1 MEQTTQLFD
10 KLNRCANGAP
20 EWKELYDDFTSRLN
34 GLAVGKQAPAVGSA
48 FPSVALP
55 NNLGQYRDIADLY
68 KGGPLV
74 ISFNRGSWCPYCV
87 HELESWR
94 DNIAAL
100 DGAGGKLV
108 VIAGE
113 ISGRGDALAD
123 IFNDE
128 VEILCDVEHGA
139 ALSLGLAYHAG
150 NELLRRYRE
159 CGLDLSNIYGTQ
171 SGILP
176 VPATFVVDQKGIVR
190 YAFVDPDFRVRAEP
204 EDVIAIV
211 ETLGN

>member
-1 MEQTTQLFD
+1 MEQTTQLFE
-10 KLNRCANGAP
+10 KLSRCTEDAP
-20 EWKELYDDFTSRLN
+20 EWQELYDDFTTRLN
-34 GLAVGKQAPAVGSA
+34 SLSVGKQAPALGTA
-48 FPSVALP
+48 FPHVALP
-55 NNLGQYRDIADLY
+55 NHLGQYRTVADLH
-68 KGGPLV
+68 KSGPLV

-94 DNIAAL
+94 DSLAAL
-100 DGAGGKLV
+100 ENAGGKLV

-123 IFNDE
+123 IFEDD

-139 ALSLGLAYHAG
+139 ALSLGLAFHAG
-150 NELLRRYRE
+150 DDLLRRYLE

-176 VPATFVVDQKGIVR
+176 IPATFVVDQDGIVR

-204 EDVIAIV
+204 QDVIAV
-211 ETLGN
+211 VSTLGN